1 MNPSYLLDVD
11 LSVGGLRTVA
21 HDRQRETILVV
32 DDNLDIRRL
41 AKIFLEHFGYT
52 VVTAADGDEGLRM
65 YEKQQ
70 ASIALL
76 LSDVRMPNMNGLELA
91 DRVLRMDSQLPVL
104 LMSAELGCDYGGLE
118 CVVKPFRPAELIEV
132 VSRLLN
138 AKAHSERA
146 ASAA

>member
-1 MNPSYLLDVD
+1 M
-11 LSVGGLRTVA
+11 A

-41 AKIFLEHFGYT
+41 AKMFLEHSGYT

-65 YEKQQ
+65 YEEQQ

-104 LMSAELGCDYGGLE
+104 LMSGELGCDYGGLE
-118 CVVKPFRPAELIEV
+118 CVVKPFRAAELIEV
-132 VSRLLN
+132 VSKMLN